1 MIELSKCPRC
11 APEDQVVIAGKEFC
25 MRCGTPAE
33 DNATMEAGGTPGSS
47 QSPAVAKFNSTP
59 PPAMIPFTFEPAPAT
74 ALAPVAGSQPAAAAA
89 SIDSQIAALSA
100 VPAPA
105 PAVVP
110 AAAPAP
116 APAAPAPAPAAL
128 AEAPAAAVVPAPA
141 PAFGTDSPA
150 MIDPVAT
157 GIPVQMA
164 TNTAVAPI
172 APPALPQQQP
182 LPAPALPQNAVAT
195 ESLVMQTPTNDQL
208 KAADIYQAA
217 ATTTASAVP
226 IAVALP
232 ANSVGNSPEGV
243 IPESPIELDGQTGV
257 LSDSQFEELKNSI
270 TPTESPIAQPIVAT
284 SANTLGIPPA
294 AAVAAAPAVAPV
306 AAVAAIDGV
315 TLANRPTLAPPAA
328 LTATPIVAPAVAAPV
343 IAPAPQSNDIYS
355 NPAPANNLAVDS
367 TAIAQVATSLSDQ
380 PIKSSS
386 INKVLKPAGVA
397 VSIVTLFMLGA
408 YIWKVNYPNLAFKIA
423 SAKAG
428 IVANLPGYMPSGFDL
443 GGEIQTNPGS
453 VSYTL
458 QNEQAGKRILVSQ
471 TKTDWD
477 SQALAENYVAP
488 KSENYL
494 ALQAQGLTVYIFG
507 KNQATWVNHGT
518 WYKIESPDRSLEQE
532 EIIRM
537 ATSL

>member
-74 ALAPVAGSQPAAAAA
+74 APVAGSQPAAAAA

-100 VPAPA
+100 IPAPAPVAPAVA

-110 AAAPAP
+110 AVVVPT
-116 APAAPAPAPAAL
+116 
-128 AEAPAAAVVPAPA
+128 AVVPAVAPAAEVVPAA

-157 GIPVQMA
+157 GIPVQIA

-208 KAADIYQAA
+208 KASDIYQAA

-270 TPTESPIAQPIVAT
+270 TPTESPIAQPIVDT
-284 SANTLGIPPA
+284 SANTLVIPP
-294 AAVAAAPAVAPV
+294 AVAAAPAVAPV

-328 LTATPIVAPAVAAPV
+328 LTATPTVAPTVAAPAIV
-343 IAPAPQSNDIYS
+343 PAPQSNDIYS

-458 QNEQAGKRILVSQ
+458 QNEQAAKRILVSQ